1 MGLAAA
7 LSEKPEP
14 KRNLLCK
21 VARLRGTLD
30 GDDLAAFE
38 QALTQV
44 ASQSRAARM
53 GRSSGFSA
61 SWLAKVLT
69 DNGHPV
75 TSGVIQRHIRQEC
88 SCGTL

>member
-7 LSEKPEP
+7 LSQTPEP

-21 VARLRGTLD
+21 VARIRDSLD

-38 QALTQV
+38 QALAQV
-44 ASQSRAARM
+44 ASQSRAVRM
-53 GRSSGFSA
+53 GRSSGFNA
-61 SWLAKVLT
+61 SWLSQVLT

-75 TSGVIQRHIRQEC
+75 TPGVVQRHIRQEC